1 MTAVLSLALST
12 SEPVAVQAASGHV
25 HITFGTTRI
34 TIPSKEVATLAAAL
48 LDAIGAKSCEVVD
61 MDNALPPVL
70 ERAIRR
76 GDAT

>member
-12 SEPVAVQAASGHV
+12 SDPVTVKAASGHV

-48 LDAIGAKSCEVVD
+48 LDAIGQG
-61 MDNALPPVL
+61 NALTTTL
-70 ERAIRR
+70 EAAIKRNEV
-76 GDAT
+76 GA

>member
-1 MTAVLSLALST
+1 MATISVALHVPSAP
-12 SEPVAVQAASGHV
+12 SVQAHKKLVHV
-25 HITFGTTRI
+25 TLGANII
-34 TIPSKEVATLAAAL
+34 TITREEAAHLAADL

-76 GDAT
+76 GEGA